1 MKFITNL
8 IKKFFLNEIV
18 NFLEREKR
26 LRVRVAVV
34 GYELLV
40 IVVVLVEKSNSC
52 LSTIRCSKDQVNLE
66 TLFYNII
73 QNFDS
78 A

>member
-1 MKFITNL
+1 M
-8 IKKFFLNEIV
+8 FFLKKIV

-52 LSTIRCSKDQVNLE
+52 LSNIRCSKDQVYFE

>member
-8 IKKFFLNEIV
+8 IKMFFLKKIV

-40 IVVVLVEKSNSC
+40 IVVVLVEKSNVS
-52 LSTIRCSKDQVNLE
+52 VN
-66 TLFYNII
+66 Y
-73 QNFDS
+73 S

>member
-1 MKFITNL
+1 M
-8 IKKFFLNEIV
+8 FFLKKIV

-52 LSTIRCSKDQVNLE
+52 LSNIRCSMDQVYLE

>member
-1 MKFITNL
+1 M
-8 IKKFFLNEIV
+8 FFLKKIV

-52 LSTIRCSKDQVNLE
+52 LSNIRCSKDQVYLE

-78 A
+78 AEKTVVDHVK

>member
-26 LRVRVAVV
+26 LCVRVAVV

-52 LSTIRCSKDQVNLE
+52 LSNIRCSKDQVYLE

>member
-1 MKFITNL
+1 M
-8 IKKFFLNEIV
+8 FFLKKIV

-26 LRVRVAVV
+26 LRVRVAVI
-34 GYELLV
+34 GYGLLV

-52 LSTIRCSKDQVNLE
+52 LSNVRCSKDQVYLE
-66 TLFYNII
+66 TLFYNKI